1 MNKEKLR
8 KNWLKIALI
17 CSALVL
23 GFLLSASLRPA
34 PAAPQADTA
43 ATSAIGGPIQLM
55 RGQKVRLSAFVP
67 AALRGKPKTLD
78 LKFVI
83 KTLMQWTVVGKSFEV
98 DHDCP
103 FAAVELQVTLNGDVV
118 FEQQTIGTL
127 PAGVTSIDIA
137 GHEISHG
144 VTGNS
149 PATASTLEV
158 GDSETGLTRYALT
171 VSQGGG
177 IY

>member
-1 MNKEKLR
+1 MNKQKLR
-8 KNWLKIALI
+8 KNWWRLALI
-17 CSALVL
+17 GSALVM
-23 GFLLSASLRPA
+23 GCILSVFLRPA
-34 PAAPQADTA
+34 PAAAQSDSTT
-43 ATSAIGGPIQLM
+43 TSAIGGPIQLM
-55 RGQKVRLSAFVP
+55 RGQRVRLSAFVP
-67 AALRGKPKTLD
+67 AALRGRPKTLD

-83 KTLMQWTVVGKSFEV
+83 KTLMQWTVVGKSFEA

-103 FAAVELQVTLNGDVV
+103 FASVELQITPGGDVV

-137 GHEISHG
+137 GHEITHG

-149 PATASTLEV
+149 PATAATLEV
-158 GDSETGLTRYALT
+158 GDSETGMTRYALT

>member
-1 MNKEKLR
+1 VNKEKLR
-8 KNWLKIALI
+8 KNWLRMALI
-17 CSALVL
+17 GSALIV
-23 GFLLSASLRPA
+23 GCILSASLRPA
-34 PAAPQADTA
+34 PAAPQSDTS

-67 AALRGKPKTLD
+67 AALRGRPKTLD
-78 LKFVI
+78 LKFAI
-83 KTLMQWTVVGKSFEV
+83 RTLMQWTVVGKSFEV

-103 FAAVELQVTLNGDVV
+103 FASVELQIMLNGDVV
-118 FEQQTIGTL
+118 FEQQTIVTL

-137 GHEISHG
+137 GHEITHG
-144 VTGNS
+144 VTGSS
-149 PATASTLEV
+149 PATASALEV
-158 GDSETGLTRYALT
+158 SDSETGLSRYALT

>member
-1 MNKEKLR
+1 MNKEKLG
-8 KNWLKIALI
+8 KNWLRIALI
-17 CSALVL
+17 GSALVM
-23 GFLLSASLRPA
+23 GCVLSASLHSGS
-34 PAAPQADTA
+34 AAPQSDSTT
-43 ATSAIGGPIQLM
+43 TSAIGGPIQLM
-55 RGQKVRLSAFVP
+55 RGQKMRLSAFVP
-67 AALRGKPKTLD
+67 AALRGKPKTLE

-103 FAAVELQVTLNGDVV
+103 FASVELQITLNGDVV

-127 PAGVTSIDIA
+127 PAGVTSIDVA

-144 VTGNS
+144 LTGNS
-149 PATASTLEV
+149 PATASALEV
-158 GDSETGLTRYALT
+158 GDSETGATRYALT